1 MPISYKSC
9 RCGAKIPR
17 NLKCCEK
24 CEAERNKD
32 YNHNRRDH
40 TLQSFYNSK
49 QWKAV
54 RLIALQANPFCV
66 VCGRPAQIADHII
79 ELRDGGEPLSLEN
92 IQCMCSPCHNRK
104 SAKEA
109 AKRR

>member
-1 MPISYKSC
+1 M
-9 RCGAKIPR
+9 
-17 NLKCCEK
+17 
-24 CEAERNKD
+24 
-32 YNHNRRDH
+32 
-40 TLQSFYNSK
+40 
-49 QWKAV
+49 
-54 RLIALQANPFCV
+54 